1 MRTRRTW
8 EQLQSLQ
15 EAVRGLEALRNR
27 VTLDVKTLT
36 ETHDQS
42 TLDSIPTY
50 KELRGRGR
58 EIRQQLKALYQE
70 ELQLYKRYYLK
81 ALWLPNQTHPDV
93 PVGDESQA
101 KVLDVVGKQPVFN
114 FKVKGHLEL
123 GEHLGIIR
131 QKRLSHISG
140 YRSYYLYGAGALL
153 QHALVTFT
161 LDKLVKRGFIPMTV
175 PDLLRGAVF
184 EGCGMQPDANPSPV
198 YNIDPSRFEDL
209 CLAGT
214 SEVGIA
220 GYFMDHAVELRDLPI
235 RTVCSSTCYRTETNT
250 GKEPWGLYRVH
261 QFTKV
266 EMFGVTAAE
275 RGTESAE
282 LLQEFVSLQK
292 ELFSDLGLHF
302 RVLDMPTQELGLP
315 AYRKHD
321 IEAWMPG
328 RGKYGEISSASNCTD
343 YQSRRLHIMY
353 GDSAGAL
360 RHAHTVNGTACAVPR
375 LLVALL
381 ESNQLQDGRVR
392 VPPALQPVVGT
403 DIIAPPQ
410 AATPVYIGP
419 NQPKRH

>member
-1 MRTRRTW
+1 MAAPMARALRGLRAGVGRRWGHEARGGAGRSRLYEHVRDGNSAWPQLDVEALRGRQEEAERELEERKGPLRAHDLREILSTW

-15 EAVRGLEALRNR
+15 ERVRGLEAVRNQ
-27 VTLDVKTLT
+27 VTLDVKALT

-58 EIRQQLKALYQE
+58 EIRQQLKDLYQE
-70 ELQLYKRYYLK
+70 EQQLYEHYYLK

-101 KVLDVVGKQPVFN
+101 KVLDVVGKKPVFN

-235 RTVCSSTCYRTETNT
+235 R
-250 GKEPWGLYRVH
+250 
-261 QFTKV
+261 
-266 EMFGVTAAE
+266 
-275 RGTESAE
+275 
-282 LLQEFVSLQK
+282 
-292 ELFSDLGLHF
+292 
-302 RVLDMPTQELGLP
+302 
-315 AYRKHD
+315 
-321 IEAWMPG
+321 
-328 RGKYGEISSASNCTD
+328 
-343 YQSRRLHIMY
+343 
-353 GDSAGAL
+353 
-360 RHAHTVNGTACAVPR
+360 
-375 LLVALL
+375 
-381 ESNQLQDGRVR
+381 
-392 VPPALQPVVGT
+392 
-403 DIIAPPQ
+403 
-410 AATPVYIGP
+410 
-419 NQPKRH
+419 